1 MTQKERINI
10 LNILERLGAES
21 YCGDCMFHDECLS
34 KEMCIYDMAH
44 DLIEN
49 DDSMPVI
56 HGHWIRRP
64 LEDECS
70 ECHNK
75 YPHDYHLGSFASYC
89 PMCGSVM
96 ENLGFTSFRKE

>member
-1 MTQKERINI
+1 MWLIDADEIAKSVNDVLADLMNGIEASFDMRIAIAFRISECFRNAKTVD
-10 LNILERLGAES
+10 AE
-21 YCGDCMFHDECLS
+21 
-34 KEMCIYDMAH
+34 
-44 DLIEN
+44 
-49 DDSMPVI
+49 PVV
-56 HGHWIRRP
+56 HGNWIRRP

-89 PMCGSVM
+89 PMCGAVM